1 MVGVFKSET
10 ATINL
15 GLIYSEIEIPQNKYK
30 WDI

>member
-10 ATINL
+10 ATSNL
-15 GLIYSEIEIPQNKYK
+15 RLIHLEIEIPQNKYK